1 MWAMT
6 ISLKRPITRLIK
18 TDAIMISEA
27 MPTFLVKDLVMD
39 VQYQKVAEKAKDYE
53 LYVSALTRVRNFF
66 MIGQSNLDEPVAV
79 QQ

>member
-1 MWAMT
+1 
-6 ISLKRPITRLIK
+6 
-18 TDAIMISEA
+18 